1 MMDWM
6 KTPAHRLPALRA
18 VLAAL
23 DDARDVVLTTHV
35 NADGDGTGSEIALA
49 EWLLARGKSVHIVNP
64 TAFPDAYRFLVPRD
78 DLVVDLADARAA
90 AVLKACDTV
99 CVLDTGEVGRIGKV
113 ANATRDRRVVVID
126 HHLPGDDP
134 VQGVDVRDAVACATG
149 ELVYDLMVLADGE
162 AGWTQTAV
170 DAMYTAILTDTGSF
184 RFANSTPRAHA
195 IAADLIARGVDPE
208 DIYRRV
214 YATVPLRRI
223 ALLRHALG
231 NLEVDPELPL
241 AWITVERAVMDEL
254 GCTVDDLE
262 GVVEHAR
269 SIEGTEVAVLFRD
282 TSDGATK
289 VSLRSSGDVDVNAIA
304 RRFNGGGHAKAS
316 GAVVAQPLEQGRAQ
330 VLDAV
335 RTALRDLGF
344 PKTGAP

>member
-1 MMDWM
+1 M
-6 KTPAHRLPALRA
+6 KQWLAPPSDRVAALRA
-18 VLAAL
+18 VLGAFDEAQHI
-23 DDARDVVLTTHV
+23 VLTTHV
-35 NADGDGTGSEIALA
+35 NADGDGTGSQLA
-49 EWLLARGKSVHIVNP
+49 VADWLRARGKQVHVVNP
-64 TAFPDAYRFLVPRD
+64 TPFPDAYRFLIRAPDVVI
-78 DLVVDLADARAA
+78 DLSDARAA
-90 AVLKACDTV
+90 EVLAGCDTV

-113 ANATRDRRVVVID
+113 AAATRGRRVIVID

-134 VQGVDVRDAVACATG
+134 VQGVDVRDPQACATG
-149 ELVYDLMVLADGE
+149 ELVYDLIALAGD
-162 AGWTQTAV
+162 ASAWTSAVV
-170 DAMYTAILTDTGSF
+170 DAIYTAILTDTGSF

-195 IAADLIARGVDPE
+195 IAADLIARSVDPE

-223 ALLRHALG
+223 ALLRHALA

-241 AWITVERAVMDEL
+241 AWITVERGVMEEL

-269 SIEGTEVAVLFRD
+269 SIEGTEVALLFRA

-316 GAVVAQPLEQGRAQ
+316 GAVVGKPLAEGRAL

-335 RTALRDLGF
+335 RDALRELGF
-344 PKTGAP
+344 PRSGGD